1 MMVAIILDMMC
12 SFLQEMT
19 AVSLTTSMRS
29 VKVLVLDSDGPNL
42 DAVVDFLSCFP
53 CLERLYI
60 AVSISHFLLYSC
72 QVLHC

>member
-1 MMVAIILDMMC
+1 MVAIILDMMC

-42 DAVVDFLSCFP
+42 DAVVDFLKCVP
-53 CLERLYI
+53 CLETLYI
-60 AVSISHFLLYSC
+60 TVSISLFVSLTRC
-72 QVLHC
+72 RIE